1 MGRGVRQVA
10 ATTCRPRTST
20 TLGPSE
26 ALQRTIDSGA
36 GLTRGAAW
44 QHTLSAG
51 TGPVSPVAAERRSAI
66 RRHDSYRCCV
76 TNEVDTFLSEW
87 HRVVAAKDREA
98 LLGLLAEDVSLG
110 APPYYARLQGRD
122 LVHHLLGLILHTI
135 DGFTYHRQWQNEGEL
150 ALEFTGK
157 VGDLQ
162 LQGID
167 LITLNDRF
175 VIGNLDVLIRPASAV
190 DALRDIIA
198 PQMASFPSRASAG

>member
-1 MGRGVRQVA
+1 
-10 ATTCRPRTST
+10 
-20 TLGPSE
+20 
-26 ALQRTIDSGA
+26 
-36 GLTRGAAW
+36 
-44 QHTLSAG
+44 
-51 TGPVSPVAAERRSAI
+51 
-66 RRHDSYRCCV
+66 V
-76 TNEVDTFLSEW
+76 TNEVDTFLSSW

-110 APPYYARLQGRD
+110 APPYYERLQGRE

-135 DGFTYHRQWQNEGEL
+135 DEFTYHRQWQNAGEL
-150 ALEFTGK
+150 ALEFTGQ

-198 PQMASFPSRASAG
+198 PQMASFLSRAGQGAV